1 MTDVRF
7 DFGFIPSG
15 PVADTVS
22 LVRHGEQ
29 LGYRCAWIPD
39 QGFHRD
45 PFALLA
51 AAAQATTEIG
61 IGVGI
66 TTPFTRLPL
75 QIARAAATVDELADG
90 RMRLGL
96 GTGNVA
102 HVLRP
107 LGVDY
112 SQPVPRTRDAI
123 RIIRQ
128 LLAGDVV
135 TVESEHD
142 RLDHVQLEFT
152 PRRPDIPVYVGTRA
166 PRMLEMSGAEADGVL
181 VESLFNALPAVRER
195 LAKGAEGAGRS
206 LDDLDVVSWQL
217 VIVTDDPGPVVAAH
231 KPWIARSIQIGP
243 LDVMRQVGIDDDVIQ
258 EVNAA
263 MDRGDAE
270 AAAKAVSDEAVQCLM
285 LIGTAEDMIQR
296 IERILGDGADAIGL
310 VGVGSYETFSE
321 TLTACARRVMP
332 AFRAQTAGRE
342 KGV

>member
-15 PVADTVS
+15 PVADTVG

-51 AAAQATTEIG
+51 VAAQATTKIG
-61 IGVGI
+61 LGVGI

-75 QIARAAATVDELADG
+75 QIARAAATVDELAQG
-90 RMRLGL
+90 RFKLGL

-107 LGVDY
+107 LGVPY
-112 SQPVPRTRDAI
+112 THPVARMREAI

-128 LLAGDVV
+128 LLAGEVI

-142 RLDHVQLEFT
+142 RLDHVQLEFA
-152 PRRPDIPVYVGTRA
+152 PSRADIPVYLGTRA
-166 PRMLEMSGAEADGVL
+166 PRMLELSGAEADGVL
-181 VESLFNALPAVRER
+181 VESLFNAMPSVTEHLTR
-195 LAKGAEGAGRS
+195 GAESIGRS
-206 LDDLDVVSWQL
+206 LRDVDVVSWQL
-217 VIVTDDPGPVVAAH
+217 VIVADDPGPVIQAH

-243 LDVMRQVGIDDDVIQ
+243 LEVVRQVGIDDDVIQ
-258 EVNAA
+258 AVTAA

-270 AAAKAVSDEAVQCLM
+270 AAASAVTDDAVQCLM
-285 LIGTAEDMIQR
+285 LIGTADDIIER
-296 IERILGDGADAIGL
+296 VERILGDGADAIGL

-332 AFRAQTAGRE
+332 ALAA
-342 KGV
+342 